1 MSGMANHGPRRP
13 KRPSVPSIA
22 GPLDIG
28 KGAGSRFSEHFLGEP
43 DLGGGLPRAPYPV
56 IAQTPEEVAT
66 RANQKRVA
74 NRRTSR
80 ANNVRGYVVPGPPGL
95 DYLPSAQDLLLGSQ
109 DQTDAS
115 DVLAID
121 QFEGAVYTFP
131 QVSPTK
137 TINPQRPR
145 TLESGYDPET
155 RTLRVRFRD
164 GTPWE
169 YYDVPPEVWQNFKR
183 VQSPGRMINR
193 TLNNYDY
200 GRGNF

>member
-1 MSGMANHGPRRP
+1 MANRGPRRP
-13 KRPSVPSIA
+13 KRPSVPSVA

-28 KGAGSRFSEHFLGEP
+28 KGAGSRYSEHFLGEP
-43 DLGGGLPRAPYPV
+43 DLGGGLPRAPFPV

-80 ANNVRGYVVPGPPGL
+80 ADNVTGYIAPGAPGATML
-95 DYLPSAQDLLLGSQ
+95 SAQQLLAATQNEAMPDADVLGSQ
-109 DQTDAS
+109 FVQD
-115 DVLAID
+115 DVY
-121 QFEGAVYTFP
+121 VFP
-131 QVSPTK
+131 QISPTK

-145 TLESGYDPET
+145 TLEAGYERET